1 MTVST
6 GSQRHRGRPF
16 DDEATTRILTET
28 LLMLAE
34 GGYAHLS
41 VQAVAQRA
49 GVTRP
54 TVHRRW
60 ATKEELAIASIA
72 WAQEGVGDVVP
83 TGDLEADLIALLDRM
98 HWTMTAANGLVIVAS
113 FVAEAPSTPGL
124 LDAFHR
130 HVIAPR
136 RAAIAAAFERAHPE
150 WEAATVNLFS
160 DLVSGAYYARAIA
173 GIPFPP
179 EWAQKVIR
187 CVLDGHLTADHD
199 LDVVGLAS

>member
-1 MTVST
+1 MNDPDD
-6 GSQRHRGRPF
+6 GRRHRGRPL
-16 DDEATTRILTET
+16 DDEATNRILAET
-28 LLMLAE
+28 ILMLRE
-34 GGYAHLS
+34 GGYGHLS

-54 TVHRRW
+54 TIHRRW
-60 ATKEELAIASIA
+60 ATKEDLAVASIA

-83 TGDLEADLIALLDRM
+83 TGDLEGDLVALLERM

-113 FVAEAPSTPGL
+113 FLTEAHATPGL

-130 HVIAPR
+130 YVIAPR
-136 RAAIAAAFERAHPE
+136 RTAIAAAFERAHPE
-150 WEAATVNLFS
+150 WDAATVTLFG

-179 EWAQKVIR
+179 DWAHQITR
-187 CVLDGHLTADHD
+187 CVLGGHLGVGSAD
-199 LDVVGLAS
+199 